1 MEVALASDFNQSL
14 ITMYVRP
21 PILSMTTEEVKDYK
35 NTKHTEI
42 VVWSLNE
49 LPALRVSL
57 FYRHILGRNLKR
69 NTGCVTNAAI
79 FRELCSYP
87 RQTNCEVVCDWVR
100 HLDCVNIITPAR
112 CPAYTTLHWPLSS
125 QHHVIPSQVTISTP
139 SIPFILLQRIKNQ
152 KNENMFQYSL
162 EMLLCIRAVI
172 GTLRNFTVPEKPLV
186 MWCQKLGP
194 PLRGSFFG
202 RTELSFGRKKL
213 LPPLKNAP
221 RTPIVGSKC
230 CVLIFFQLWSV
241 FGLCGSH
248 IDRSW
253 FLP

>member
-1 MEVALASDFNQSL
+1 MLL
-14 ITMYVRP
+14 T
-21 PILSMTTEEVKDYK
+21 
-35 NTKHTEI
+35 
-42 VVWSLNE
+42 
-49 LPALRVSL
+49 LP
-57 FYRHILGRNLKR
+57 FIQWF
-69 NTGCVTNAAI
+69 I

-87 RQTNCEVVCDWVR
+87 RQIDCELVCDWVR
-100 HLDCVNIITPAR
+100 HLDCVNIITP
-112 CPAYTTLHWPLSS
+112 PGVQPTLHYTDHSPRTTTAS
-125 QHHVIPSQVTISTP
+125 HHKSQVTISTP